1 MRFIHLF
8 GQLTFISTIR
18 SSISNT
24 VDAIF
29 HAGGPNSID
38 NFARSWTRA
47 AGYFEI
53 TPSQTF
59 RLANDSVDPTDAD
72 AGHDRYSSPFHD
84 DDSID
89 ERYDGGADDSDIGDV
104 DERSHIISHGP
115 GLAHINY
122 GSLGSLGSIR
132 SIRETIGGTIG
143 GTVAS
148 RLNDG
153 SMRHAAS
160 MFQQQQGLTDDM
172 KEREPLLVKAVERDD
187 GKVVAVIVGQS
198 TLPQTIFNSV
208 NVLIGVGL
216 LSLPL
221 GLKYSGW

>member
-1 MRFIHLF
+1 MFRGSL
-8 GQLTFISTIR
+8 SY
-18 SSISNT
+18 T
-24 VDAIF
+24 VDAIR

-47 AGYFEI
+47 AGFFEV

-59 RLANDSVDPTDAD
+59 FVPNEIIGSHRDPES
-72 AGHDRYSSPFHD
+72 GHDRYASPFD
-84 DDSID
+84 DNASID
-89 ERYDGGADDSDIGDV
+89 QHYDSGVDDTDENEHI
-104 DERSHIISHGP
+104 DERSHMVGHGP
-115 GLAHINY
+115 FSGIGAVNY
-122 GSLGSLGSIR
+122 GSLGSIR
-132 SIRETIGGTIG
+132 SIRESIG
-143 GTVAS
+143 GTVVS

-160 MFQQQQGLTDDM
+160 MLQQQQGLTDDM
-172 KEREPLLVKAVERDD
+172 KEREPLLVKRVERED

-198 TLPQTIFNSV
+198 TLPQTVFNSV
-208 NVLIGVGL
+208 NVLIGVGI